1 MFFVQFI
8 FQKIE
13 LNFSLD
19 CLLRIH
25 CQSLSRI
32 TIFFN
37 YIWDLRSLQYLIGTE
52 ASLDSFT
59 TRTCTP
65 LQTAEFMV
73 TLLILGVVPLLP
85 LFTVSKP

>member
-32 TIFFN
+32 TILCN
-37 YIWDLRSLQYLIGTE
+37 YIWDLHSLQYLIGTE
-52 ASLDSFT
+52 ASFDSFI
-59 TRTCTP
+59 TRTP